1 VRYWAA
7 SARPG
12 TDTAYDTGQMK
23 VGRRLA
29 IKLLNASKFVLGI
42 GSPDSGAVTEP
53 IDAAMLAELAD
64 TVRAATE
71 WLDGF
76 DYARALERTEEFFW
90 SFCDNYL
97 ELVKD
102 RAYGEPPLPG
112 TASARAALRI
122 ALSAIVRLFAP
133 FLPFAAEEVWS
144 WWQDGSVHRAAWPD
158 ADGIAAVAGAADRE
172 VLTVAAE
179 VIAAV
184 RKAKS
189 EAKLSMR
196 TEVTTVSV
204 AAPLATLDRVQ
215 AAEDDLRA
223 AGRIAKIERDGS
235 AGDLRVRV
243 TL

>member
-1 VRYWAA
+1 
-7 SARPG
+7 
-12 TDTAYDTGQMK
+12 MK

-42 GSPDSGAVTEP
+42 GGPDAGVPDGSAVTEP
-53 IDAAMLAELAD
+53 IDKAMLAELAE
-64 TVRAATE
+64 VVKAATG
-71 WLDGF
+71 WFDAL

-90 SFCDNYL
+90 NFCDNYL

-102 RAYGEPPLPG
+102 RAYGEHPVPG

-122 ALSAIVRLFAP
+122 ALSAVVRLFAP

-144 WWQDGSVHRAAWPD
+144 WWQDGSVHRAAWPST
-158 ADGIAAVAGAADRE
+158 AELAAAAGDADRE

-196 TEVTTVSV
+196 TEVTSVSV
-204 AAPLATLDRVQ
+204 AAPPATLDRVQ

-223 AGRIAKIERDGS
+223 AGRIAKIDRQAS
-235 AGDLRVRV
+235 ADGDLRVTV
-243 TL
+243 DL